1 MIYIGS
7 EKLAIFGG
15 NPVFKKKI
23 PILSMIGKEEKEA
36 VFNVLESGIL
46 SQSRQGYYVG
56 LFENSFA
63 QYFKNK
69 YAVSTSSGT
78 TALHTAICTLGI
90 GSDDEV
96 LVPALT
102 FVSTASVVLQE
113 GARPVFVDI
122 NPDTFNIDMGDL
134 EKKITKKTKAIIIVH
149 LYGNPNNAIM
159 IEKIAKKYKLIII
172 EDCAQAYGAL
182 FKDEYV
188 GGFGDI
194 SCFSFQQSKN
204 MICGEG
210 GMVITNNKN
219 LYKKCATI
227 VNHGLINSDLQKYD
241 YDRLGYNYHLTE
253 LQAAIGIE
261 QLKKL
266 KVMNC
271 LRRKNANLYKKYLRD
286 TELIFQ
292 KETDNSQSTY
302 YCLTALLPERFKNK
316 RDWFVEA
323 LRAENAEILRLYPL
337 SLPQTKL
344 FKRESPI
351 CPVAMNVSGRL
362 FNFLTNPGITE
373 EYVKKTCKAVRK
385 VLNYMYEQGAK

>member
-172 EDCAQAYGAL
+172 EDCAQAHGAL

-210 GMVITNNKN
+210 GMVITNNK
-219 LYKKCATI
+219 
-227 VNHGLINSDLQKYD
+227 
-241 YDRLGYNYHLTE
+241 
-253 LQAAIGIE
+253 
-261 QLKKL
+261 
-266 KVMNC
+266 
-271 LRRKNANLYKKYLRD
+271 NLYKKYLRD